1 MNPVRALLD
10 KEFRQLGRSRGA
22 LVSGT
27 LLPLLLLVLVP
38 LPQLAGLEAAPIV
51 MPEGLPLPPGFSDI
65 GDARGLFA
73 LLLYPLFVTIAGLIV
88 PSLAATYSVV
98 QERERRTLELLVAL
112 PVSVRQIL
120 TAKLLS
126 LLALG
131 VVLVFPFFAIGI
143 TIPVLL
149 GVISPSQAALLL
161 LLLSA
166 ALVCSTCVALVLALL
181 AKDFRTANNLN
192 GVLFLPILM
201 LMSGL
206 LLSVPGEGKLLV
218 MSAALIGCAALAIVI
233 ATSWI
238 SFERYVE

>member
-1 MNPVRALLD
+1 MSPVRALLD

-38 LPQLAGLEAAPIV
+38 LPQLAGLKATPTLL
-51 MPEGLPLPPGFSDI
+51 PEGLPLPSGFSDI
-65 GDARGLFA
+65 VDPQRLFA

-88 PSLAATYSVV
+88 PSLAATYAIV

-112 PVSVRQIL
+112 PLSVRQIL

-131 VVLVFPFFAIGI
+131 VVLVFPFFAIGV
-143 TIPVLL
+143 TIPLIVN
-149 GVISPSQAALLL
+149 VISAWQAALLL
-161 LLLSA
+161 LLLGS

-192 GVLFLPILM
+192 GVLFLPIIM
-201 LMSGL
+201 LMAGL
-206 LLSVPGEGKLLV
+206 LLAVPGESKLVV
-218 MSAALIGCAALAIVI
+218 MSGALLGSAALALVI
-233 ATSWI
+233 ATRWI
-238 SFERYVE
+238 SFERYLE